1 MSHKLKF
8 FFLLLMLPLLLP
20 GLASAQTV
28 NVGAAGNVGGMIV
41 FVAQAKGFFA
51 KNIYILQSF

>member
-51 KNIYILQSF
+51 KGFK